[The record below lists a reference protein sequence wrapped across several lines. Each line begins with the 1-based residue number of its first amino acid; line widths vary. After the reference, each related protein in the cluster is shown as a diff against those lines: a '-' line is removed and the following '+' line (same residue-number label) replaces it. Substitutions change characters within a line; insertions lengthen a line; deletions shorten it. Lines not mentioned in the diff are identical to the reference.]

1 VYYDGEAVWVPAQY
15 LSLSDRPGIDLEE
28 QAVTLTGASVDG
40 FDVAAHG
47 DSGGWIG
54 KRELSQ

>member
-1 VYYDGEAVWVPAQY
+1 LTAADTLLILEARTLGATV
-15 LSLSDRPGIDLEE
+15 RLEG

-54 KRELSQ
+54 KRELSK